1 LDNHCISELIED
13 PTTPYT
19 AESQR
24 LDPTVRVEFE
34 YAYAIGGIGECIRA
48 TRHKNWGKGPKIKP
62 LKPRDYVDEY
72 RIIYCHKENSPMRMR
87 YEQRKQIKTLLQAPQ
102 YRSLVSKA
110 MKSQTA
116 FLENLT
122 AREAFVIRK
131 LLNIEPRTFSQVVKG
146 DLFIELPEANL
157 ELIKEVFAE
166 AKLIELNPVQQRLF
180 G

>member
-1 LDNHCISELIED
+1 
-13 PTTPYT
+13 
-19 AESQR
+19 
-24 LDPTVRVEFE
+24 
-34 YAYAIGGIGECIRA
+34 
-48 TRHKNWGKGPKIKP
+48 
-62 LKPRDYVDEY
+62 
-72 RIIYCHKENSPMRMR
+72 MR